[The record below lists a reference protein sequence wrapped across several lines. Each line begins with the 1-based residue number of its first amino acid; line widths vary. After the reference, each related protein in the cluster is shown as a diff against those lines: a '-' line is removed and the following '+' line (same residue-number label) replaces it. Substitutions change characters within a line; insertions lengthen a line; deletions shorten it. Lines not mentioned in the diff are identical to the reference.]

1 MELIKDLFELSPC
14 KINNTDDY
22 MYYYDPISILSQD
35 PIIWSEENLPKFMWK
50 PAEWPEIDI
59 PDWGNKRIMSED
71 TVPDDNFPSK
81 CPELLS
87 QDELW
92 SPRASPFSSPKSSGS
107 PSMSPSRFSHDEES
121 MNLASFMV
129 ESSYGHVEVMDTEIQ
144 AVDVDDDDGE
154 VNVCSSPAV
163 SRIVVEDH
171 PYHQTEKKQSSG
183 GAGGAAG
190 RRRQQET
197 ASVSKKAVR
206 NRKHKGKPGRPR
218 KTANVKSKK
227 VNEKEKLISPKTI
240 KKRKARQTG
249 ILRRATKVT
258 QALLVE
264 VSTTSNAP
272 LTPPITPP
280 SPQSSLS
287 SSSSFSLISSSP
299 SPSSDNSSI
308 VSVAATTTMGGSGTK
323 HSRFSD
329 ERLLSEKTKRRKCMS
344 HSEKAVHNE
353 LERRRRAQMSELL
366 SELRVV
372 VDAVKDDPKA
382 SQKRIVDEALLCIE
396 RALREE
402 KQMKAR
408 MELVKKDNEF
418 LKAKLRELSS
428 EWHDLHGNSKVVIY
442 RDTDEDEECS
452 VVEIM

>member
-1 MELIKDLFELSPC
+1 MELIKDVFELSPC
-14 KINNTDDY
+14 KIANTDDY
-22 MYYYDPISILSQD
+22 LYCYDPISILSQD

-50 PAEWPEIDI
+50 PAEWPEIEI
-59 PDWGNKRIMSED
+59 PDWGKNRITCED

-92 SPRASPFSSPKSSGS
+92 SPRASPLSSPKSSGS

-121 MNLASFMV
+121 MNFASFV
-129 ESSYGHVEVMDTEIQ
+129 VANSYGHVEAMDAEIQ
-144 AVDVDDDDGE
+144 GDDDDEDDDGE

-163 SRIVVEDH
+163 SRNVVEDH
-171 PYHQTEKKQSSG
+171 PYHQTEEKQSGG
-183 GAGGAAG
+183 GAGAAGG
-190 RRRQQET
+190 RRRQRQT

-206 NRKHKGKPGRPR
+206 NRKRKGKPGRPR
-218 KTANVKSKK
+218 KTANVKGKK
-227 VNEKEKLISPKTI
+227 VNEKERLISPKMI

-258 QALLVE
+258 PAILVE
-264 VSTTSNAP
+264 VSTSNSP

-280 SPQSSLS
+280 SPQSLSS

-299 SPSSDNSSI
+299 SPSSDNTSS
-308 VSVAATTTMGGSGTK
+308 VAVAATTFGSSGTK
-323 HSRFSD
+323 NSRSAD

-372 VDAVKDDPKA
+372 IDAVKDDPKA

-402 KQMKAR
+402 KEMKAR
-408 MELVKKDNEF
+408 MEVVKKENDF
-418 LKAKLRELSS
+418 LKSKLRELSS